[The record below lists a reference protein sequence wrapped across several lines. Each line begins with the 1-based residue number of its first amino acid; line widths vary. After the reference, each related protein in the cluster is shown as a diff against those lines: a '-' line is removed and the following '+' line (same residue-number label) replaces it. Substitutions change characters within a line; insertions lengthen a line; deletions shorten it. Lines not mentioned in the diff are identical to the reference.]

1 MNKQRSDVQKT
12 GINTG
17 TDTRYDIAVSIAKVI
32 AMLLIINS
40 HSDVLFPKKLS
51 FLATGGAL
59 GNELFFLTGG
69 YLFKV
74 KNDRFGAFCWKRYI
88 RLYIPTYLMT
98 IFLFLVGYIHLQ
110 EFNSVKEIFH
120 LLFWPSQFW
129 FVSAIFVFSII
140 QYFLVKTNL
149 FQSTKAFTIY
159 TCVFAGLVILMY
171 WAAVPNKT
179 EWIVE
184 DARLFNTT
192 VYFKCIYSFYVYTLG
207 YYLKVN
213 KCKWETTKN
222 KGMWAAAFLAS
233 FILFYGFKYLISKK
247 ATYMPLQIISQFITV
262 ACVVSLLIALEKWIR
277 INNNGIAGAINS
289 LSRITLESF
298 LVQFQIIGF
307 IAGTGVVFPVN
318 YLGAVILVLGI
329 SYIFHYVNTKICG
342 YILKRG

>member
-1 MNKQRSDVQKT
+1 MNKQRSDIQKT

-69 YLFKV
+69 FLFKV
-74 KNDRFGAFCWKRYI
+74 KNDSFVSFCWKRYI

-98 IFLFLVGYIHLQ
+98 VFLFIIGYIHLQ

-120 LLFWPSQFW
+120 LLIWPSQFW
-129 FVSAIFVFSII
+129 FVSAIFVFGII

-149 FQSTKAFTIY
+149 FQSTKVFTVY
-159 TCVFAGLVILMY
+159 TCVFAGIVILMY

-192 VYFKCIYSFYVYTLG
+192 VYFKCIYSFYVFTLG

-213 KCKWETTKN
+213 KGRWETRKN
-222 KGMWAAAFLAS
+222 KGIWTAAFLAS

-262 ACVVSLLIALEKWIR
+262 VCVVSLFIALEKWVR
-277 INNNGIAGAINS
+277 INKNRIVRIINF

-298 LVQFQIIGF
+298 LVQFQVIGF
-307 IAGTGVVFPVN
+307 IAGVEIGFPMN
-318 YLGAVILVLGI
+318 YLSAVILILSI
-329 SYIFHYVNTKICG
+329 SYLFHIVNTKICG
-342 YILKRG
+342 CIIDK

>member
-1 MNKQRSDVQKT
+1 MCSNKQSMKEYSISEKT
-12 GINTG
+12 NKG
-17 TDTRYDIAVSIAKVI
+17 YDITISMVKVI

-69 YLFKV
+69 YLFKT
-74 KNDRFGAFCWKRYI
+74 KNDKFGLFCWKRYI
-88 RLYIPTYLMT
+88 RLYVPTYLMT

-120 LLFWPSQFW
+120 LLIWPSQFW

-149 FQSTKAFTIY
+149 YQSAKAFTVY
-159 TCVFAGLVILMY
+159 TCAFAGIVILIY
-171 WAAVPNKT
+171 WVAIPNKT
-179 EWIVE
+179 EWFVE
-184 DARLFNTT
+184 DARLFNST

-213 KCKWETTKN
+213 KDKWKTKN
-222 KGMWAAAFLAS
+222 NKWIWAIVFMAS

-247 ATYMPLQIISQFITV
+247 TSFMPLQIISQFITV
-262 ACVVSLLIALEKWIR
+262 ICVVSLLIALEKWIR
-277 INNNGIAGAINS
+277 INNNRIGRAINS
-289 LSRITLESF
+289 LGRITLESF
-298 LVQFQIIGF
+298 LVQFQVIGF
-307 IAGTGVVFPVN
+307 IAGTVMVFPFN
-318 YLGAVILVLGI
+318 YFGAVVLILVI
-329 SYIFHYVNTKICG
+329 SYIFHYVNTKICR
-342 YILKRG
+342 YILKRV